1 MLARGKRFH
10 GYEKLFGTHGTGSRS
25 LDTLAD
31 FITQGIH
38 HLPLSSLLSFSN
50 PSRLTAVPTC
60 NMVEVLDW
68 TDYTMDR
75 LPPKNEI

>member
-31 FITQGIH
+31 FITQ
-38 HLPLSSLLSFSN
+38 
-50 PSRLTAVPTC
+50 AVPTC